1 MSGKAKSER
10 RALMS
15 FEEMNRK
22 VCTSSSGFTDTL
34 KQMVELLPHMVDELL
49 REVFTILWLDLAG
62 EGDPPT
68 PIKTGRARTA
78 WVLDTQESEWVPP
91 AMDANPK
98 SPEEIL
104 SAVKQAIERLP
115 MSTVYFLYNNAPY
128 ILRLERGHSNQ
139 APRGFIALA
148 LANMTQELRK
158 RVTEFKNASA

>member
-1 MSGKAKSER
+1 MNGMKGER
-10 RALMS
+10 KALMS

-22 VCTSSSGFTDTL
+22 VCTSATGFTSTL
-34 KQMVELLPHMVDELL
+34 RQMVTLLPSMIDELL

-68 PIKTGRARTA
+68 PIRTGRARTA

-91 AMDANPK
+91 SMEDDPK
-98 SPEEIL
+98 SAEEIL
-104 SAVKQAIERLP
+104 SAVRQAIERLP

-128 ILRLERGHSNQ
+128 IMRLERGYSRQ
-139 APRGFIALA
+139 APQGFIAIA

-158 RVTEFKNASA
+158 RITEFQNAST